1 MTERIKLYFYLSEA
15 ERAEWNKIC
24 AYIRNHKNFNAVKN
38 MRIAPDRASTTRV
51 YYEKQLEREGVANGN
66 I

>member
-1 MTERIKLYFYLSEA
+1 MHDKKPNFYMSPA
-15 ERAEWNKIC
+15 DRKQWNDVC

-51 YYEKQLEREGVANGN
+51 YYEKQLEKEGVAHDN

>member
-1 MTERIKLYFYLSEA
+1 MKNERIKPYFYLS

-24 AYIRNHKNFNAVKN
+24 AYIRNHKKFNAVKN
-38 MRIAPDRASTTRV
+38 MRIAPDRVSTTRV
-51 YYEKQLEREGVANGN
+51 YYEKQLEKEGVAHDN

>member
-1 MTERIKLYFYLSEA
+1 MSPADRKQ
-15 ERAEWNKIC
+15 WNDVC

-51 YYEKQLEREGVANGN
+51 YYEKQLEKEGVAHDN

>member
-1 MTERIKLYFYLSEA
+1 MHDKKPNFYMSPED
-15 ERAEWNKIC
+15 RKRWNDVC

-38 MRIAPDRASTTRV
+38 MRIAPDRASTSRI
-51 YYEKQLEREGVANGN
+51 YYEKELQKEGAKHAN

>member
-1 MTERIKLYFYLSEA
+1 MNERIKPYFYLSES
-15 ERAEWNKIC
+15 ERADWNKIC
-24 AYIRNHKNFNAVKN
+24 AYIRNHKYYSSVKN

-51 YYEKQLEREGVANGN
+51 FYEKQLEREGVAHVN

>member
-1 MTERIKLYFYLSEA
+1 MIDKKPNFYMSPA
-15 ERAEWNKIC
+15 DRKHWNDVC

-38 MRIAPDRASTTRV
+38 MRIAPDRASTTRIC
-51 YYEKQLEREGVANGN
+51 YEKELQKEGAKRAN